1 MGQPFFNIVIKQIIL
16 DTRTTEEVKTV
27 DKVDYFCAIF
37 TEFLRGKPTDDTA
50 KWCLRMHDLA
60 RVVPHIAFQNP
71 DGLKRFPKL
80 CDLPWNRQIDD
91 LDILCSKLAC
101 ERMDAFHRA

>member
-1 MGQPFFNIVIKQIIL
+1 MDIWVMKPSFRRLIIRLIYSNQTICYMGQSFLNILIKEIIL

-37 TEFLRGKPTDDTA
+37 TEFLRGKPTDHTA
-50 KWCLRMHDLA
+50 KWCLCIHGLA

-71 DGLKRFPKL
+71 Y
-80 CDLPWNRQIDD
+80 
-91 LDILCSKLAC
+91 
-101 ERMDAFHRA
+101 